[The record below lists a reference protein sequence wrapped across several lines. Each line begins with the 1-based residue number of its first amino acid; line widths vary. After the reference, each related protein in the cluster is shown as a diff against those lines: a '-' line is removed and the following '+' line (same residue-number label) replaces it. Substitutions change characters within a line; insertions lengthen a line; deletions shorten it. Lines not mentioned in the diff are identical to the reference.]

1 MSEAAAVKVKVQ
13 SLNSSEIRMC
23 LRQPQSRWKFK
34 VWTTLKFGDL
44 WGSLFW
50 CNIWRQLEVE
60 LPKSSNIWVVIHSS
74 EVQPSLRKFSG
85 LRFVAAPWFGSCSG
99 VAAIRVFFCD
109 TKFLCFYLCF
119 WVKDWTKAIGVEDKF
134 QSQAS
139 LRQPGWTFCWKY
151 GGLRLRFL
159 MIFADHKR

>member
-1 MSEAAAVKVKVQ
+1 MVLA
-13 SLNSSEIRMC
+13 
-23 LRQPQSRWKFK
+23 
-34 VWTTLKFGDL
+34 LKFGCV
-44 WGSLFW
+44 WGSRSQGESSKFEQLWNPVICEAIFFW

-109 TKFLCFYLCF
+109 TKFLCLYLCF

-159 MIFADHKR
+159 MIWILPADPCPNSYNMI